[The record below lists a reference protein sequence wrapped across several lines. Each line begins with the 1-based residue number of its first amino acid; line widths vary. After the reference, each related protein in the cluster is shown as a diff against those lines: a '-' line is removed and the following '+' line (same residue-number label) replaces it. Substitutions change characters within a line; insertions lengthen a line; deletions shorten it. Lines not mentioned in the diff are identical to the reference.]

1 MAANAY
7 LRVIHLSPD
16 APDVNIVIDEKKIIK
31 DIGYTDSSGYVEL
44 EPGEH
49 TIILTNTEGDPLLD
63 PVKINLDSGSY
74 HTIVASGLSKRKP
87 KLNLVL
93 YSDAPTGMAA

>member
-7 LRVIHLSPD
+7 LRIIHLSPD

-31 DIGYTDSSGYVEL
+31 DISYTDSSGYVEL

-49 TIILTNTEGDPLLD
+49 TIILTDSEGDALLD
-63 PVKINLDSGSY
+63 PVKLNLASGSY
-74 HTIVASGLSKRKP
+74 HTVIASGLAKRKP

-93 YSDAPTGMAA
+93 YSDAPVEMAA